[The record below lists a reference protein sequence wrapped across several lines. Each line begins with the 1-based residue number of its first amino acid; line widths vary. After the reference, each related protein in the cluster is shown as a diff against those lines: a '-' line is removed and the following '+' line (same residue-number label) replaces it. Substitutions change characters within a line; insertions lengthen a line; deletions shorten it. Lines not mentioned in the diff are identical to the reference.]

1 MDIAFTLCDGYNA
14 VFLLCVYSSWFLF
27 CRVKTSHPLM
37 HAVATKEMLQAPVW
51 TFEWRAAQHVFV
63 HHGNGDAFGPSFLFD
78 PIFSQALHWYGYLH
92 NDLGGF
98 IPGTMSHYIFAIT
111 FDVSLGCLLGLLVA
125 AVFAVCYVLVTF
137 LLQPMVKWMEDN
149 ISTIVREGWSECCR
163 TATMAWL
170 AKARRMVW
178 KKKVKVI

>member
-1 MDIAFTLCDGYNA
+1 MTTVL
-14 VFLLCVYSSWFLF
+14 

-92 NDLGGF
+92 NDVGGF
-98 IPGTMSHYIFAIT
+98 IPGSMSHYIFAIL
-111 FDVSLGCLLGLLVA
+111 FDVALGCLLGVILALVYA
-125 AVFAVCYVLVTF
+125 GCYTMMTF
-137 LLQPMVKWMEDN
+137 ILQPMMKWVEDN
-149 ISTIVREGWSECCR
+149 TSIVREGWTECCR

-170 AKARRMVW
+170 AKARRLVW
-178 KKKVKVI
+178 KKKMKVI